1 MSKDE
6 QDTVVGLHNEKRAK
20 VANGDE
26 TKGRGKQQP
35 GAANMMELVK
45 YSKVQAVYN
54 IIRER
59 MNGTLVC
66 WLGRYFFA
74 LLIISG
80 QQGIMW
86 MYRVCCPEVGNCKHI
101 ESSNVLEPL
110 QGNSKILNWHTL

>member
-59 MNGTLVC
+59 MNGTLVFWGAIFC
-66 WLGRYFFA
+66 SPDNLRTARYYVDVPS
-74 LLIISG
+74 LLSRG
-80 QQGIMW
+80 
-86 MYRVCCPEVGNCKHI
+86 
-101 ESSNVLEPL
+101 
-110 QGNSKILNWHTL
+110 